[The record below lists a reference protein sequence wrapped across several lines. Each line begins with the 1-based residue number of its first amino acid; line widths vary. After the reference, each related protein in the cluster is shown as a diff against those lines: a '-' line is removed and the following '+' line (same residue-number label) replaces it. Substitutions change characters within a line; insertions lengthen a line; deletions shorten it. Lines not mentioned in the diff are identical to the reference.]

1 MRLAILGATSEI
13 AKDLVQSF
21 AAHGH
26 RELMLYARRPDAVSQ
41 WLLNVGLVGR
51 YSVADFAAFSADEHF
66 DVVLNFVGV
75 GDPALAVA
83 MGSAIFDVTLKYDE
97 LALDYVRNHPTC
109 RYIFLSSGAI
119 FGGDFAAPVTADTAA
134 CVQPNCV
141 RPDAWYGLAKLNAE
155 IAHRRFHNLAI
166 VDLRVF
172 NYFSEGADIRTRFL
186 ITDILR
192 SIRENLIFETSSTNI
207 TRDYIGPN
215 NFVQMVQ
222 SIINSQPINIAVD
235 FYTKKPVGKIEML
248 EAFKK
253 KFGLK
258 YRLINRNTGI
268 NAIGSKTNYYSTNYL
283 ANEIFGYTP
292 ETTALQGV
300 MLQAEGFF
308 HLGDFTPQV
317 KSF

>member
-1 MRLAILGATSEI
+1 
-13 AKDLVQSF
+13 
-21 AAHGH
+21 
-26 RELMLYARRPDAVSQ
+26 
-41 WLLNVGLVGR
+41 
-51 YSVADFAAFSADEHF
+51 
-66 DVVLNFVGV
+66 
-75 GDPALAVA
+75 
-83 MGSAIFDVTLKYDE
+83 
-97 LALDYVRNHPTC
+97 
-109 RYIFLSSGAI
+109 
-119 FGGDFAAPVTADTAA
+119 
-134 CVQPNCV
+134 
-141 RPDAWYGLAKLNAE
+141 
-155 IAHRRFHNLAI
+155 
-166 VDLRVF
+166 
-172 NYFSEGADIRTRFL
+172 
-186 ITDILR
+186 
-192 SIRENLIFETSSTNI
+192 
-207 TRDYIGPN
+207 
-215 NFVQMVQ
+215 MVQ